1 MNGCEVD
8 MSEQEPVLE
17 QCDYMHLHEKVIEQV
32 QEEMPEEEILKK
44 YLNEFEKLGY
54 AVEHFGGR
62 EYAVCAVPAN
72 IFGVDV
78 KQLFMEMLGDLEKI
92 SGKLTPDIILHRVA
106 TMSCKAAIKGKQ
118 KITVEE
124 MEQLFD
130 DLMKLENPYNCPHG
144 RPTIISMTKYEIEKK
159 FKRIV

>member
-1 MNGCEVD
+1 
-8 MSEQEPVLE
+8 
-17 QCDYMHLHEKVIEQV
+17 
-32 QEEMPEEEILKK
+32 
-44 YLNEFEKLGY
+44 
-54 AVEHFGGR
+54 
-62 EYAVCAVPAN
+62 
-72 IFGVDV
+72 
-78 KQLFMEMLGDLEKI
+78 MLGDLEKI

-106 TMSCKAAIKGKQ
+106 TMSCKAAIKGNQ

>member
-1 MNGCEVD
+1 
-8 MSEQEPVLE
+8 MSLKNWVMRLN
-17 QCDYMHLHEKVIEQV
+17 
-32 QEEMPEEEILKK
+32 IL
-44 YLNEFEKLGY
+44 
-54 AVEHFGGR
+54 VER
-62 EYAVCAVPAN
+62 ENAVCAVPAN

-130 DLMKLENPYNCPHG
+130 DLMKLENPYNCPHV